1 MEIISGLGIGQ
12 WDERRRRRRRK
23 SQMNLNLFAYQWRSV
38 LGPLAFAIGKLI
50 FLYIFF
56 YLIIRRSKGQ
66 FLTNIIKIRR
76 PIWTERKTTTKCL
89 IFLGAK
95 II

>member
-23 SQMNLNLFAYQWRSV
+23 SQMNLNEFAYQWRSV

-50 FLYIFF
+50 FLYNFF
-56 YLIIRRSKGQ
+56 LFNYSSFK
-66 FLTNIIKIRR
+66 R
-76 PIWTERKTTTKCL
+76 PIFDKHNQNS
-89 IFLGAK
+89 
-95 II
+95 